1 MSLLLKMTGINIIG
15 IMDSIVI
22 LAGGKSSR
30 MGVDKSH
37 INLFGKL
44 MIDRIIERIGS
55 KGNEIIVVSN
65 EVIKFSTD
73 KVKIVPDYYQN
84 YGALAGL
91 QAGIKEA
98 KNDLVLV
105 VANDM
110 PFINLELFDYMRQR
124 MVPGVDVV
132 IPDNGRGLE
141 PFHAIFRKKSCLPAI
156 EKVIQ
161 EQSKRII
168 SWFPLVKV
176 VIVEES
182 VIDSL
187 DPEGLAF
194 FNVNTPVDLQRAEQ
208 IIANMEKPSH
218 DG

>member
-1 MSLLLKMTGINIIG
+1 
-15 IMDSIVI
+15 MDSIVI

-30 MGVDKSH
+30 MGLDKSH
-37 INLFGKL
+37 VNLFGKL

-55 KGNEIIVVSN
+55 KGDEIIFVSN
-65 EVIKFSTD
+65 EVIKFSTG
-73 KVKIVPDYYQN
+73 KIKMVPDYYRN

-91 QAGIKEA
+91 HAGIKAA
-98 KNDLVLV
+98 KNENVLV

-110 PFINLELFDYMRQR
+110 PFINLELLDYMRQR
-124 MVPGVDVV
+124 MVPGIDVV

-141 PFHAIFRKKSCLPAI
+141 PFHAIYRKKSCLPAI
-156 EKVIQ
+156 EKAIQ

-182 VIDSL
+182 VIASM
-187 DPEGLAF
+187 DPERLAF
-194 FNVNTPVDLQRAEQ
+194 FNVNTPGDLKRAEQ
-208 IIANMEKPSH
+208 IISNMENPSY

>member
-1 MSLLLKMTGINIIG
+1 ME
-15 IMDSIVI
+15 SIVI

-37 INLFGKL
+37 VNLFGKL

-55 KGNEIIVVSN
+55 KGDDIIVVSN
-65 EVIKFSTD
+65 EVIKISTG
-73 KVKIVPDYYQN
+73 KIKFVPDYYRN
-84 YGALAGL
+84 FGALAGL
-91 QAGIKEA
+91 HAGIKAA
-98 KNDLVLV
+98 KNENVLV

-110 PFINLELFDYMRQR
+110 PFINLELLDYMRQR
-124 MVPGVDVV
+124 MVPGIDVV

-141 PFHAIFRKKSCLPAI
+141 PFHAIYRKKSCLPAI
-156 EKVIQ
+156 EKAIQ

-182 VIDSL
+182 VIDSM
-187 DPEGLAF
+187 DPERLAF
-194 FNVNTPVDLQRAEQ
+194 FNVNTPEDLKRAEQ
-208 IIANMEKPSH
+208 IIASMENPSY

>member
-1 MSLLLKMTGINIIG
+1 ME
-15 IMDSIVI
+15 SIVI

-37 INLFGKL
+37 VNLFGKL

-55 KGNEIIVVSN
+55 KGDDIIVVSN
-65 EVIKFSTD
+65 EVIKISTG
-73 KVKIVPDYYQN
+73 KIKFVPDYYRN
-84 YGALAGL
+84 FGALAGL
-91 QAGIKEA
+91 HAGIKAA
-98 KNDLVLV
+98 KNENVLV

-124 MVPGVDVV
+124 MVPGIDVV

-141 PFHAIFRKKSCLPAI
+141 PFHAIYRKKSCLPAI
-156 EKVIQ
+156 EKAIQ

-182 VIDSL
+182 VIDSM
-187 DPEGLAF
+187 DPERLAF
-194 FNVNTPVDLQRAEQ
+194 FNVNTPEDLKRAEQ
-208 IIANMEKPSH
+208 IIASMENPSY